1 MLDTTALL
9 DFLAVVDA
17 ELERPI
23 ALVAV
28 GGTALTL
35 LGVKP
40 STRDVDFTA
49 PAQDAALFD
58 AAQRRIP
65 HGFRIDLW
73 TEGAV
78 FSQFLPADYL
88 ARSSAV
94 RTRLRRIDLRALHP
108 VDIVVTKIGRL
119 DERDKQDIAACV
131 QRFRLT
137 RQEVRARARQVQYV
151 GNEEVFQ
158 SNLAHALRTLFPP
171 RAPG

>member
-49 PAQDAALFD
+49 PAQDAA
-58 AAQRRIP
+58 
-65 HGFRIDLW
+65 
-73 TEGAV
+73 
-78 FSQFLPADYL
+78 
-88 ARSSAV
+88 
-94 RTRLRRIDLRALHP
+94 
-108 VDIVVTKIGRL
+108 
-119 DERDKQDIAACV
+119 
-131 QRFRLT
+131 
-137 RQEVRARARQVQYV
+137 
-151 GNEEVFQ
+151 
-158 SNLAHALRTLFPP
+158 P
-171 RAPG
+171 RAMPYRKGPRELPR